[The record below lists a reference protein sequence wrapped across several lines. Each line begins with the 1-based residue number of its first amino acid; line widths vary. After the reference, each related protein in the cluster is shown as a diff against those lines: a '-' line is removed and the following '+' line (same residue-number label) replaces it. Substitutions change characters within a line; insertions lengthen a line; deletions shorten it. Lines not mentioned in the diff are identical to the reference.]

1 MGTLLSRGGLRC
13 PYRGIRKGV
22 FPRSTPSVVWEGS
35 ILQVEI
41 WPSGDTILASMFVL
55 DITLSRQ
62 VSVCINYLV
71 SDDLYLVDDVFETVS
86 CGPPHACASGMLG
99 SEVWLDDKRLVSNSS
114 TDGLS
119 RKDAKLHGLHIN
131 HLTPPSVR
139 FEARGA
145 GARVLT
151 SLLFA
156 VWL

>member
-1 MGTLLSRGGLRC
+1 MFSPVPPLPLCGKAASCRWRFGPQGT
-13 PYRGIRKGV
+13 PYL
-22 FPRSTPSVVWEGS
+22 PAC
-35 ILQVEI
+35 L
-41 WPSGDTILASMFVL
+41 
-55 DITLSRQ
+55 
-62 VSVCINYLV
+62 